1 MRKAIFLDRDGVI
14 NKSFIKNGL
23 PFSPTSFAQLKIL
36 PGVKE
41 SIFRLQKLNFV
52 CLIVTNQP
60 DVSRG
65 QIKKKTVVTMNNYLK
80 DELKLDDIFVCYH
93 DDYDNCECRKPKSG
107 LLLDAGK
114 KWDVDLKESY
124 MIGDRWKDIEAG
136 NRLGCKTIFINRNYK
151 EKKPIDPNFS
161 TDTLLNAVHLI
172 EQIQAKKAKNE
183 KIRKL

>member
-41 SIFRLQKLNFV
+41 SIFKLQKLNFV

-65 QIKKKTVVTMNNYLK
+65 KIEKKTVVTMNNYLK
-80 DELKLDDIFVCYH
+80 DELKLDDVFVCYH

-114 KWDVDLKESY
+114 KWDINLKESY

-136 NRLGCKTIFINRNYK
+136 SRLGCKTIFINRNYK

-172 EQIQAKKAKNE
+172 EQTLDK
-183 KIRKL
+183 